1 MEYKERSY
9 RSRFSGDERHW
20 FCVKFLES
28 DLWIGVD
35 NGSYH
40 ASMEADTYAM
50 LVDLRRTMDAYL
62 LMDPGYKA
70 ALVPYDAGLE
80 APTILKDMSRV
91 SHKTGIGPMSAVAGA
106 VALRVADFI
115 KGKFNVKEVIVE
127 NGGDIYADANSD
139 MDISVF
145 AGQSP
150 LSEKV
155 GLHIPAAA
163 FPCGICTSSGTVGP
177 SLSMG
182 RADAMMI
189 VCRDVLLADSYATAF
204 ANRIQTVNDLQPV
217 INRIQNTS
225 EILGALAIKSD
236 QLAVCGQF
244 EIRIFKGPAPSAWE
258 GRP

>member
-35 NGSYH
+35 SGSYR
-40 ASMEADTYAM
+40 ASMEQDIYAM

-70 ALVPYDAGLE
+70 ALVPYEAGLE

-91 SHKTGIGPMSAVAGA
+91 SHRTGIGPMSAVAGA

-115 KGKFNVKEVIVE
+115 KSKFNVKEVIVE

-177 SLSMG
+177 SLSLG

-189 VCRDVLLADSYATAF
+189 VCKDVLLADSYATAF

-217 INRIQNTS
+217 IDRIQTIPD
-225 EILGALAIKSD
+225 ILGALAVKD
-236 QLAVCGQF
+236 DRLAVCGLY
-244 EIRIFKGPAPSAWE
+244 ELRIFKGN
-258 GRP
+258 

>member
-35 NGSYH
+35 NGSYR

-62 LMDPGYKA
+62 LMDPGYKT
-70 ALVPYDAGLE
+70 ALVPYEAGLE

-91 SHKTGIGPMSAVAGA
+91 SHRTGIGPMSAVAGA

-115 KGKFNVKEVIVE
+115 KSKFNVKEVIVE

-150 LSEKV
+150 LSERV
-155 GLHIPAAA
+155 GLHIPASA

-177 SLSMG
+177 SLSLG

-189 VCRDVLLADSYATAF
+189 ICKDVLLADSYATAF

-244 EIRIFKGPAPSAWE
+244 EIRIFKEPAPSAWE

>member
-1 MEYKERSY
+1 MEYRERSY
-9 RSRFSGDERHW
+9 RSRFSNDERRW

-50 LVDLRRTMDAYL
+50 LVELRRTMDAYL

-70 ALVPYDAGLE
+70 ALVPYEAGLE

-91 SHKTGIGPMSAVAGA
+91 SHRTGIGPMSAVAGA
-106 VALRVADFI
+106 VALRVDDFI
-115 KGKFNVKEVIVE
+115 KSKFNVKEVIVE

-150 LSEKV
+150 LSERV

-177 SLSMG
+177 SLSLG
-182 RADAMMI
+182 RADAVMI
-189 VCRDVLLADSYATAF
+189 VCQDVLLADSYATAM
-204 ANRIQTVNDLQPV
+204 ANRIRTVNDLQPV
-217 INRIQNTS
+217 IDQIRNIPA
-225 EILGALAIKSD
+225 ILGAIAIKD
-236 QLAVCGQF
+236 DRLALCGQY
-244 EIRIFKGPAPSAWE
+244 ELRLFK
-258 GRP
+258 

>member
-1 MEYKERSY
+1 MDYTERSY
-9 RSRFSGDERHW
+9 RSRFSDDGRRW

-35 NGSYH
+35 SGSYR
-40 ASMEADTYAM
+40 ASMEEDVYTF
-50 LVDLRRTMDAYL
+50 LVDLRRQMDAYL
-62 LMDPGYKA
+62 LMDPQYKS
-70 ALVPYDAGLE
+70 ALTPYDAGLE
-80 APTILKDMSRV
+80 APNILKEMSRV

-106 VALRVADFI
+106 VAKHVADFL
-115 KGKFNVKEVIVE
+115 GTKEVIVE
-127 NGGDIYADANSD
+127 NGGDIYAKATSD

-177 SLSMG
+177 SLSLG

-189 VCRDVLLADSYATAF
+189 VCKDVLLADSYATAM
-204 ANRIQTVNDLQPV
+204 ANRIQSVNDLQPV
-217 INRIQNTS
+217 IESIQAIP
-225 EILGALAIKSD
+225 EILGALAVKD
-236 QLAVCGQF
+236 DKLAVCGLYELRLF
-244 EIRIFKGPAPSAWE
+244 H
-258 GRP
+258 